1 MGWSVLQSPTR
12 TNIISLQRWLADRHG
27 VIPAP
32 TKMLSL
38 YIFPTITKSSLRIGL
53 NLQVCSRERTSN
65 WASSVQQHYHM
76 QVINSSG
83 REQRFLHS
91 KTFARTKKKARY
103 LHHDLGTTSLYDWFI
118 AILIWVDPRARLAPY
133 SSHGQSLLWMTT
145 WNSKEA
151 HTKEDISMAFPPN
164 TWSQLCGLVQV
175 FRVYTLIGFSTI
187 TTRVHCDNEF
197 RPCHWSIEK
206 SIRVIKEVRVRA
218 A

>member
-1 MGWSVLQSPTR
+1 MEW
-12 TNIISLQRWLADRHG
+12 
-27 VIPAP
+27 
-32 TKMLSL
+32 
-38 YIFPTITKSSLRIGL
+38 
-53 NLQVCSRERTSN
+53 
-65 WASSVQQHYHM
+65 
-76 QVINSSG
+76 
-83 REQRFLHS
+83 FLHPPRCLHCAFFQQPS
-91 KTFARTKKKARY
+91 QVWEFLVWTFKCVFKREDQQLGLLSSSTALVPHASHQQWQRTKGSSFKDIARTKMKARY
-103 LHHDLGTTSLYDWFI
+103 LHHDLGTTSLYDWVI

-164 TWSQLCGLVQV
+164 TWSLSCGLVQV

-206 SIRVIKEVRVRA
+206 SIRVIKEGRVRA